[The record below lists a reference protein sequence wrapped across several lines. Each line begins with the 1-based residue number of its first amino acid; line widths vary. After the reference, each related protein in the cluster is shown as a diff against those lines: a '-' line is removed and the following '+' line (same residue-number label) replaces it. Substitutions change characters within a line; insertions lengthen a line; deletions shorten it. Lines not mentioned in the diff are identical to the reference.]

1 MKNVLVNAIVVNDK
15 ASEFSRKEIDKLTE
29 FVKTYK
35 ASGLAFLKMDK
46 ELTGSIAKLLS
57 DEEKNNLIKELDL
70 KDNDIVIY
78 SKW

>member
-1 MKNVLVNAIVVNDK
+1 ML
-15 ASEFSRKEIDKLTE
+15 KLI
-29 FVKTYK
+29 KHH
-35 ASGLAFLKMDK
+35 GLAYLKMDK

-57 DEEKNNLIKELDL
+57 DEERTNLIKELDL